1 MLYCMSEFF
10 LISIMIKS
18 KNTIDKNSLKCYNN
32 CNSNVKRFFRKTKGV
47 IGNEIFRPCD
57 GP

>member
-32 CNSNVKRFFRKTKGV
+32 YNSNVKRFF
-47 IGNEIFRPCD
+47 
-57 GP
+57 